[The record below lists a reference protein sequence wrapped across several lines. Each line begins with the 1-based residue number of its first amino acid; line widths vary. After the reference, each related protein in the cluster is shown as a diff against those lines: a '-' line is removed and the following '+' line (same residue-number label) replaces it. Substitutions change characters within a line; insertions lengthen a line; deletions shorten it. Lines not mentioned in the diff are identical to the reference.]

1 MSKPIR
7 GPDFDARVLELWQK
21 HNNARYVAQLLGVS
35 VNTVYRSLH
44 SSGVHHHQR
53 PHVGELRTSNCN
65 TRYCPA
71 LVMLLYEQCG
81 MSVPQ
86 ISETTGI
93 SVPGAWSVVCAR
105 RNSKAGY
112 KFVHRS
118 CEVCGRR
125 FKTTQ
130 GHRTT
135 CYKCFPRTKHINHRK
150 RARAFGVEFDPTIT
164 LDALIER
171 DGNTCQICGK
181 PCDAADLSW
190 GHVGPLYPSI
200 DHIVPMSTGGNHTW
214 DNVQLTHLMCNI
226 RKSNKVVNSN
236 AEEQSTSD

>member
-1 MSKPIR
+1 MPKPIR

-35 VNTVYRSLH
+35 VSTVYRSLR
-44 SSGVHHHQR
+44 SSGIHQHTR
-53 PHVGELRTSNCN
+53 PYSGELRTSNCN

-81 MSVPQ
+81 MLVPQ
-86 ISETTGI
+86 ISETIGI
-93 SVPGAWSVVCAR
+93 SVAGAWSVVCAR

-125 FKTTQ
+125 FYTSQ
-130 GHRTT
+130 EYRTV
-135 CYKCFPRTKHINHRK
+135 CYGCLPRAKHINHRK
-150 RARAFGVEFDPTIT
+150 RARAFGVQFDPTIT
-164 LDALIER
+164 LDGLIER
-171 DGNTCQICGK
+171 DKNTCAICGK
-181 PCDAADLSW
+181 KCDINDKRW
-190 GHVGPLYPSI
+190 KHVGPLYPSI
-200 DHIVPMSTGGNHTW
+200 DHIVPMSMGGNHTW
-214 DNVQLTHLMCNI
+214 DNVQLTHLLCNV
-226 RKSNKVVNSN
+226 RKGNKVVNAN